1 MSEGDGGGG
10 GVAGGDAG
18 DELGGAE
25 GEVGGGGG
33 GLQGEGCVGARLY
46 DSAVEIEVGVE
57 YGACAGCE
65 GAGQAAGEGGGG
77 GRDGLDAGTEGEG
90 GGGGGVGIKSDG
102 IREMEW
108 KRSGGWVERSVG
120 AQLRDGIG
128 ERGGGLGAGKVEG
141 ERQGDGEC
149 EGEMHRTFKII
160 MRVDSAKTA
169 LLFELENELRCKMA
183 AGGGGG
189 WDWRQ
194 R

>member
-1 MSEGDGGGG
+1 
-10 GVAGGDAG
+10 
-18 DELGGAE
+18 
-25 GEVGGGGG
+25 
-33 GLQGEGCVGARLY
+33 
-46 DSAVEIEVGVE
+46 
-57 YGACAGCE
+57 
-65 GAGQAAGEGGGG
+65 
-77 GRDGLDAGTEGEG
+77 
-90 GGGGGVGIKSDG
+90 
-102 IREMEW
+102 
-108 KRSGGWVERSVG
+108 
-120 AQLRDGIG
+120 
-128 ERGGGLGAGKVEG
+128 LGAGKVEG